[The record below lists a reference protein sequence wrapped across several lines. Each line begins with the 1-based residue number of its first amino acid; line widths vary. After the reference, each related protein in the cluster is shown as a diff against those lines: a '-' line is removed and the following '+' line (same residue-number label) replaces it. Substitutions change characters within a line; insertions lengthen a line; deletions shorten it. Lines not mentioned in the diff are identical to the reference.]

1 MPMGGIYESL
11 NPYRHVFVSVCVCHR
26 QATAAPVKDALGLT
40 PKIRLPH
47 ILISSGGRGR
57 LAYDM

>member
-1 MPMGGIYESL
+1 MPMGGIHESL
-11 NPYRHVFVSVCVCHR
+11 NPYRHVFANVCVCHR
-26 QATAAPVKDALGLT
+26 QATAAPVKDALGQT